1 MLENSLTVNEKLAV
15 KLFLKAP
22 LQEEEEEEETKEE
35 GSYTES
41 ILKNADGRK
50 RLKTDTSKYRS
61 TEHVSST
68 TNIVERINSQA
79 KLIMNEKGKKMDPDC
94 LFLLLFLKMNRHM
107 FDERVIQ
114 HILDNNNQDGDNNDI
129 DVYEDDVLRDD

>member
-22 LQEEEEEEETKEE
+22 LQEEEEEEEEEEE

-41 ILKNADGRK
+41 ILKNAEGRK

-79 KLIMNEKGKKMDPDC
+79 KLIMNEKRKKMDPDS

-129 DVYEDDVLRDD
+129 DVYEDNVLQDD

>member
-22 LQEEEEEEETKEE
+22 LQEEEEEETKEE
-35 GSYTES
+35 GSYKES

-68 TNIVERINSQA
+68 TNIVEQIISQA
-79 KLIMNEKGKKMDPDC
+79 KLIMNEKRKKMDPDI

-129 DVYEDDVLRDD
+129 DVYEDDVLQDD